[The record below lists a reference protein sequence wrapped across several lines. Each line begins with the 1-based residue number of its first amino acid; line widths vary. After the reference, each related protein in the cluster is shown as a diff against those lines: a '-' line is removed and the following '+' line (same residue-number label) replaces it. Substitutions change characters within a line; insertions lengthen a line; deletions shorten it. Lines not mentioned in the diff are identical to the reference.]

1 MKGDEQ
7 MKKALSITLVG
18 LLCLQMP
25 VDTFAQRQ
33 NNPSGAGKTI
43 TTSERNNRNSE
54 SNGIDKNSEKAPT
67 EEAPDKKMESEISKE
82 LLQNILVDIKKRMVI
97 NDENAKL
104 NYSLG
109 LMNGQTYYDL
119 SWDSDSYSQSVRYG
133 TDKNIYN
140 YSYQRKQKSASERRV
155 KKLPQYS
162 LEESRTIAKDFMSKV
177 FPDEF
182 QNFILKG
189 EPDVSQDS
197 YTFLFHC
204 YKNEIRVVGMEAVVT
219 VNYIE
224 GKVSNYNTE
233 YFAAIEYEENQG
245 ILDKQE
251 AEQAY
256 RDEIGLKKI
265 YTYQFN
271 EKKQKIENVRTAYVP
286 KFNGYYSIR
295 AKSGKREYTDNIS
308 DEGFSGMNF
317 SLEKDSAQGI
327 QPLEQAEIERK
338 SGLKSL
344 NEAKT
349 QVAKLK
355 LFNSNDFEISY
366 ANLYERHF
374 STSEY
379 IWAISFNNEAESY
392 SVDLDAKTLELIGFY
407 DYNTFGNYQKITQTD
422 LDTAIKSAEE
432 FIEHYAPSYKEK
444 VTLNQAEAETFLG
457 TQNDAIRLSYERRE
471 GEAYVPDDM
480 IFITY
485 SLSNK
490 KITHFNLQW
499 SDIRLP
505 KPTKVADE
513 KIVYDKIFSENKL
526 ELAYKLKWDDKKQK
540 FIANLYYMVAN
551 QEKLPLR
558 FAVTTGKRIIL
569 PQQSKSI
576 EQYTDL
582 NLSKYQYEAELL
594 HQIGIGF
601 SGGELRPNIPI
612 TQKELITLIVS
623 AFEDYNFEIGIQE
636 KHQNQEE
643 FWLQTGLLLEGETV
657 DETPAKREDIAKYL
671 IRALGYQKLA
681 QKKDI
686 FKSNL
691 YDFKEVTD
699 GYQGYVAIAE
709 ALRFLDVPPG
719 GEFMPKEQANR
730 DVAIKMLYNFLT
742 YQ

>member
-1 MKGDEQ
+1 
-7 MKKALSITLVG
+7 MKKALSIALVS

-25 VDTFAQRQ
+25 VDAFAQRQ
-33 NNPSGAGKTI
+33 NNPPGTPVSAT
-43 TTSERNNRNSE
+43 ERN
-54 SNGIDKNSEKAPT
+54 KNSEKNNLNSEQNSIEKNPEKSPT
-67 EEAPDKKMESEISKE
+67 DEAQDKKMESEISKE

-109 LMNGQTYYDL
+109 LQNGQTYYDL
-119 SWDSDSYSQSVRYG
+119 SWESDSHSQSVRYG
-133 TDKNIYN
+133 EDKNIYS
-140 YSYQRKQKSASERRV
+140 YSYYRKEKTSRELRV

-197 YTFLFHC
+197 YTFLFHY
-204 YKNEIRVVGMEAVVT
+204 YKNDIRVVGVEAVVT

-245 ILDKQE
+245 ILDKQQ

-286 KFNGYYSIR
+286 KYNGYYSVR
-295 AKSGKREYTDNIS
+295 AKSGKREYTENFS
-308 DEGFSGMNF
+308 DEGFSGMNL
-317 SLEKDSAQGI
+317 SLEKDDAQGI

-344 NEAKT
+344 NQAKA

-374 STSEY
+374 STTEY

-392 SVDLDAKTLELIGFY
+392 SVDLDAKTLDLIGYY
-407 DYNTFGNYQKITQTD
+407 DYNIFGNYQKITKEDINEARKT
-422 LDTAIKSAEE
+422 AEE
-432 FIEHYAPSYKEK
+432 FINKYARKYKGK
-444 VTLNQAEAETFLG
+444 IALNEAELETLEG
-457 TQNDAIRLSYERRE
+457 TQNDVVRLTFERRE

-485 SLSNK
+485 SLSGK
-490 KITHFNLQW
+490 KISHFNLQW

-513 KIVYDKIFSENKL
+513 KVVYDKIFNENKL

-540 FIANLYYMVAN
+540 FIANLYYVVAN

-558 FAVTTGKRIIL
+558 FAMTTGKRIIL
-569 PQQSKSI
+569 PEQSKSI

-601 SGGELRPNIPI
+601 SGGQLKPNIPI
-612 TQKELITLIVS
+612 TQRELLSLISS
-623 AFEDYNFEIGIQE
+623 AFEDYNFEIGLREQSESQE
-636 KHQNQEE
+636 KL
-643 FWLQTGLLLEGETV
+643 WLQMGLLLEGETV
-657 DETPAKREDIAKYL
+657 DENPAKREDIAKYL

-730 DVAIKMLYNFLT
+730 DASIKMLYNFLT